1 MTRPGTNES
10 HFWSKIRMIGY
21 EYGFELTEECIFEV
35 ELGLCRIRDE
45 KLACVRI
52 RSIVGH

>member
-1 MTRPGTNES
+1 
-10 HFWSKIRMIGY
+10 MIGY